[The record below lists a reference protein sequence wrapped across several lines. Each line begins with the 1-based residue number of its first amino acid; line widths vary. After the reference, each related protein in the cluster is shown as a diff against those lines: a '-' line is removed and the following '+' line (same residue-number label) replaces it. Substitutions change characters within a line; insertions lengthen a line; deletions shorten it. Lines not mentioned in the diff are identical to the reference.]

1 MGIQCSYTLECSFH
15 SSYKEYLYKVEKE
28 VPNGEEGEEEKKNSD
43 DDEES
48 GPEES
53 VYEKEVFEIIF
64 TP

>member
-28 VPNGEEGEEEKKNSD
+28 TEEDPSELNKRKNSEGEESE
-43 DDEES
+43 
-48 GPEES
+48 PEES